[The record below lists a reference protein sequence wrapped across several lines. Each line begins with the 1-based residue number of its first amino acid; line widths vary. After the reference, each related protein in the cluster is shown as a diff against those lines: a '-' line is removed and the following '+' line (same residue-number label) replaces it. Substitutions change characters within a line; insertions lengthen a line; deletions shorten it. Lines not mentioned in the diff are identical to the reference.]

1 MLERVPEEQ
10 DRLLAAA
17 ARAVR
22 EVLVREGGTK
32 LRAVVRE
39 EALEHALPLDAKLLS
54 TRMNSYSF
62 VHTTK
67 YVYSLTNR
75 KKRLVLK
82 CQNLS

>member
-22 EVLVREGGTK
+22 EVLVREDGTK

-39 EALEHALPLDAKLLS
+39 EALEHALPLNAKLLRTRIHSFIPPNMS
-54 TRMNSYSF
+54 T
-62 VHTTK
+62 
-67 YVYSLTNR
+67 L
-75 KKRLVLK
+75 
-82 CQNLS
+82 